1 MSSVKEPIQ
10 ILYEKDLQ
18 YAFDYVSKTYLNGRK
33 THFEELYDSKV
44 DGFTYEY
51 ICDTCGKTF
60 RTNLKR
66 KKDAKKF
73 CSR

>member
-1 MSSVKEPIQ
+1 LI
-10 ILYEKDLQ
+10 IHTRRGYGTNLGW
-18 YAFDYVSKTYLNGRK
+18 FDYVSKTYLNGRK
-33 THFEELYDSKV
+33 THFEELYDSKI